1 MFKNTMFAILASAS
15 LVSFAD
21 TNASAPVSQ
30 QSTTQTGDNQ
40 KGTITPNKTADSKY
54 INSPTVNSRAA
65 SSQLFPQQDE
75 LTGTKGTKY
84 NTKHH
89 KKNTSQGK
97 TFDTNKAD
105 DSNQVNSPNVSSLAY
120 SGSQF
125 PQQNKVT
132 GTKGAKYNSS
142 SAKKQPST
150 YERNN
155 PTVSS
160 LAYSGAQFPQQ
171 NQTTGNKHINTS
183 AAQ

>member
-15 LVSFAD
+15 LISFAD

-30 QSTTQTGDNQ
+30 QSSTQTGDNQ

-54 INSPTVNSRAA
+54 MNSPTVNSRAA
-65 SSQLFPQQDE
+65 SNQLFPQQDA

-84 NTKHH
+84 NTKTH
-89 KKNTSQGK
+89 KKNASQGK
-97 TFDTNKAD
+97 NFDTNKSD
-105 DSNQVNSPNVSSLAY
+105 NSNQANSPTVSSFAY

-132 GTKGAKYNSS
+132 GTKGTKYNASN
-142 SAKKQPST
+142 AKKQPST
-150 YERNN
+150 YEKNN

-171 NQTTGNKHINTS
+171 NQTTGTKHVNAS